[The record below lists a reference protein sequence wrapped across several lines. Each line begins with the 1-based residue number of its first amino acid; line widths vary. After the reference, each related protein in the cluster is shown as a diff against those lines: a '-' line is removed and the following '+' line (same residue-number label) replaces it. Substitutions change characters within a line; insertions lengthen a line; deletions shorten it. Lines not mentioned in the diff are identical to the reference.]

1 MKKLIR
7 SRQVVI
13 DGLPARSDNQIVDT
27 ELQEIVVAG
36 KPVIGYGAHYYLLN
50 KPSGVVT
57 ARSDKEHQ
65 TVLDLIVPEDRT
77 PDLYPIGR
85 LDRDTKGLL
94 LITDNGPLGYRMLH
108 PSHHVDKTYL
118 VEVNGLLD
126 EQAVQAF
133 VEGIVFHD
141 GIRCKPAQLEI
152 VEAGDSWSQARVALS
167 EGKFHQI
174 KKMFLC
180 VGVKVTS
187 LTRVSFGGFDL
198 PADLAEGEYRGLNEK
213 EKELLKQ
220 YLE

>member
-1 MKKLIR
+1 M
-7 SRQVVI
+7 VI
-13 DGLPARSDNQIVDT
+13 DGSPARSDNQIVDT

-36 KPVIGYGAHYYLLN
+36 KPVTGYGAHYYLLH
-50 KPSGVVT
+50 KPAGVVT

-65 TVLDLIVPEDRT
+65 TVLDLIAPEDRT

-94 LITDNGPLGYRMLH
+94 LMTDNGPLGYRMLH

-118 VEVNGLLD
+118 VEVNGLLT
-126 EQAVQAF
+126 QKAVQAF
-133 VEGIVFHD
+133 AEGIVFHD
-141 GIRCKPAQLEI
+141 GTKCKPAQLEI
-152 VEAGDSWSQARVALS
+152 LEAGDSWSQARVTLS

-198 PADLAEGEYRGLNEK
+198 PADLAEGEYRCLTAEEIQILKEYLN
-213 EKELLKQ
+213 
-220 YLE
+220 